1 MHYIRLLRPARIE
14 GLVSSSEHHHHHHHH
29 HTSHHQ
35 SSYPYPNPSPRN
47 RRGGG
52 GRGGAKPSSSSN
64 SSPSSSSE
72 GGPHL
77 SLLVTITTDLGDSF
91 LCPGPGSAVD
101 IVVSAHAAEEDDDED
116 DDDDNGTVKNQR
128 GPLPLLLPPAPRFRW
143 TPGLRVLELRARL
156 RPHLAALPARFTVR
170 VGCYGGSSSPLAGEE
185 QVMPVAVEMRG
196 AACAPVALRT
206 LRLFFDHEHELC
218 FEEDIGES
226 IARHIWDAG
235 VVAARAFLAQGQ
247 GQGIREEVLRRGG
260 APINVLELGSGVGIL
275 GISIAAALESAA
287 AAANG
292 SGGDSSTRQST
303 VLLTDLPEAEERA
316 RANMARADVVLTGV
330 ALTAGGDPE
339 ARPDALRAT
348 RLQYENL
355 DWDEGRRGRFGPLVR
370 AAAAPWD
377 LVVLSDCTYNV
388 DSLPA
393 LVGTLSAL
401 HELSVTAGMRGDG
414 GEEEEEG
421 GFKSTVLLATKPR
434 HESEKALFGLL
445 DAEGWRYRL
454 WKGIPLPKMGE
465 EDEVVEIYL
474 LEKGGRAG

>member
-14 GLVSSSEHHHHHHHH
+14 
-29 HTSHHQ
+29 
-35 SSYPYPNPSPRN
+35 
-47 RRGGG
+47 
-52 GRGGAKPSSSSN
+52 
-64 SSPSSSSE
+64 E
-72 GGPHL
+72 GGPYL

-91 LCPGPGSAVD
+91 LCPGPDSAVD
-101 IVVSAHAAEEDDDED
+101 IVVSAHAAEDDDDDDED
-116 DDDDNGTVKNQR
+116 PDNRTASP
-128 GPLPLLLPPAPRFRW
+128 PLSLLQPPAPRFRW

-156 RPHLAALPARFTVR
+156 RPHPHLPARFTVR
-170 VGCYGGSSSPLAGEE
+170 VGCCSEE
-185 QVMPVAVEMRG
+185 QQQVVMPVAVEMRG

-206 LRLFFDHEHELC
+206 LPLFGEYELC

-247 GQGIREEVLRRGG
+247 GLGILREEKEEGEEVLRRGTG
-260 APINVLELGSGVGIL
+260 APVNVLELGSGVGIL
-275 GISIAAALESAA
+275 GISIAAALERAA
-287 AAANG
+287 AAAGGG
-292 SGGDSSTRQST
+292 SGGDSSNTRQST

-355 DWDEGRRGRFGPLVR
+355 DWDEGRRGRFGPLVS

-401 HELSVTAGMRGDG
+401 HGLSVTAAAGRRVDDR
-414 GEEEEEG
+414 GEEEEDG

>member
-1 MHYIRLLRPARIE
+1 
-14 GLVSSSEHHHHHHHH
+14 
-29 HTSHHQ
+29 
-35 SSYPYPNPSPRN
+35 
-47 RRGGG
+47 
-52 GRGGAKPSSSSN
+52 
-64 SSPSSSSE
+64 
-72 GGPHL
+72 
-77 SLLVTITTDLGDSF
+77 
-91 LCPGPGSAVD
+91 
-101 IVVSAHAAEEDDDED
+101 
-116 DDDDNGTVKNQR
+116 
-128 GPLPLLLPPAPRFRW
+128 
-143 TPGLRVLELRARL
+143 
-156 RPHLAALPARFTVR
+156 
-170 VGCYGGSSSPLAGEE
+170 
-185 QVMPVAVEMRG
+185 MRG
-196 AACAPVALRT
+196 AACAPVALRA
-206 LRLFFDHEHELC
+206 LRFGRDEKHELC

-235 VVAARAFLAQGQ
+235 VVVAGAFLREGV
-247 GQGIREEVLRRGG
+247 GMGTGMGIREEVLNPGT
-260 APINVLELGSGVGIL
+260 PLNVLELGTGVGIL

-287 AAANG
+287 AGG
-292 SGGDSSTRQST
+292 SGGGGSTRQST

-330 ALTAGGDPE
+330 ALTRGDPE

-355 DWDEGRRGRFGPLVR
+355 DWDEGRRGCFGPLVT

-388 DSLPA
+388 DSLPS

-401 HELSVTAGMRGDG
+401 HGLSVAAAAERG
-414 GEEEEEG
+414 EAG

-445 DAEGWRYRL
+445 DAEGWRHRL
-454 WKGIPLPKMGE
+454 WKGIPLPNIGG